1 MPLSGKPVT
10 DGSVQHVTEEDLRN
24 DVIKKQVETFDNALT
39 QRLNDEKFQLSS
51 TFDGRYGGLDDIDD
65 EHVPSDSAHGDGK
78 TRSSAYGDESTTPSD
93 DEYGTS
99 PSLAEVDDVHGIDQY
114 LNAITI
120 RMEDAEDGKVNL
132 ATVVGRNR
140 DPVSGAPLG
149 QAHENPLLDT
159 RKYMVELT
167 DGTTN
172 IFLANQIAENLWA
185 QCDAGGHGCSL
196 HRRPPLRTRRDQEG

>member
-1 MPLSGKPVT
+1 MAGTV
-10 DGSVQHVTEEDLRN
+10 
-24 DVIKKQVETFDNALT
+24 ALT
-39 QRLNDEKFQLSS
+39 TSTTSTCLPTRLTGTARQDRQHTGTNP
-51 TFDGRYGGLDDIDD
+51 
-65 EHVPSDSAHGDGK
+65 PSDN
-78 TRSSAYGDESTTPSD
+78 
-93 DEYGTS
+93 EYGTS
-99 PSLAEVDDVHGIDQY
+99 PSLAEVDDVHGKDQY
-114 LNAITI
+114 LNATI